1 MCFLNFHFKATT
13 VPTRTRQQLFL
24 TQLPAYVENEMI
36 IKRNVRNLKVVVGAK
51 PLIVK
56 SSNYFSIFGS

>member
-1 MCFLNFHFKATT
+1 M
-13 VPTRTRQQLFL
+13 PTRTRQQLFL